1 MTLPQNLEYEFRDPS
16 LLAHSLTHR
25 SWVAENPDGSD
36 NERLEFL
43 GDAVLQMVV
52 TGYLFDQYPDM
63 PEGQMAK
70 VRAACVSRE
79 ELAEVAVRIG
89 LGRSIRLGRGEEAS
103 GGRHKPSILAD
114 TMEAVIA
121 AMYLDG
127 GLDAAGPF
135 ILRHW
140 SDTVRQRAI
149 NPGRRDYKTR
159 LQEVLALEGASP
171 TYELE
176 ESGPDH
182 DKTFRATVLVE
193 DRKLGEGVGG
203 SKKEAEQ
210 AAAGQALSRMTG
222 A

>member
-1 MTLPQNLEYEFRDPS
+1 MSLQQNLAYQFRDPT
-16 LLAHSLTHR
+16 LLVRSLTHR
-25 SWVAENPDGSD
+25 SWVAESPDGSD

-43 GDAVLQMVV
+43 GDAVLQLVI
-52 TGYLFDQYPDM
+52 TRYLFDQYPDM

-79 ELAEVAVRIG
+79 ELAVVAIQIR
-89 LGRSIRLGRGEEAS
+89 LGDEIRLGRGEEAS
-103 GGRHKPSILAD
+103 GGRRKPSILAD

-121 AMYLDG
+121 ALYLDG

-135 ILRHW
+135 ILTHW
-140 SDTVRQRAI
+140 AETVRQRAAS
-149 NPGRRDYKTR
+149 PGRRDYKTR

-171 TYELE
+171 TYSLH

-182 DKTFRATVLVE
+182 DKTFHATVLVQT
-193 DRKLGEGVGG
+193 RKLGEGVGR

>member
-1 MTLPQNLEYEFRDPS
+1 MSLQESLGHEFSDPTLLE
-16 LLAHSLTHR
+16 HSLTHR
-25 SWVAENPDGSD
+25 SWVAENPDGQD

-43 GDAVLQMVV
+43 GDAVLQMVI
-52 TGYLFDQYPDM
+52 TRYLFDQYPAM

-79 ELAEVAVRIG
+79 ELADVARKIG
-89 LGRSIRLGRGEEAS
+89 LGSVMRLGRGEEAS
-103 GGRHKPSILAD
+103 GGREKASILAD

-127 GLDAAGPF
+127 GLDVAGPF

-140 SDTVRQRAI
+140 AEMVHLRAV

-159 LQEVLALEGASP
+159 LQEVVALEGATP
-171 TYELE
+171 AYELT

-182 DKTFRATVLVE
+182 DKTFHATVKVGG
-193 DRKLGEGVGG
+193 RKLGEGVGG

>member
-1 MTLPQNLEYEFRDPS
+1 MTLLSDLEYEFDDQS
-16 LLAHSLTHR
+16 LLEQALTHR

-52 TGYLFDQYPDM
+52 TRYLFDQYPDM

-79 ELAEVAVRIG
+79 ELAAVATRVG
-89 LGRSIRLGRGEEAS
+89 LGGAIRLGRGEEVS
-103 GGRHKPSILAD
+103 GGRLKPSILAD

-127 GLDAAGPF
+127 GFEAAGPF
-135 ILRHW
+135 IESHW
-140 SDTVRQRAI
+140 QDTVGQRAAS
-149 NPGRRDYKTR
+149 PGRLDYKTR
-159 LQEVLALEGASP
+159 LQEVLALGGAAP
-171 TYELE
+171 TYALE

-182 DKTFRATVLVE
+182 DKTFHAVVSVQGRQ
-193 DRKLGEGVGG
+193 LGEGVGR

-210 AAAGQALSRMTG
+210 AAAGQALSRMSD

>member
-1 MTLPQNLEYEFRDPS
+1 MTLKESLEYEFSNWS
-16 LLAHSLTHR
+16 LLEHSLTHR
-25 SWVAENPDGSD
+25 SWVAENPDGDD

-43 GDAVLQMVV
+43 GDAVLQMVI
-52 TGYLFDQYPDM
+52 TGYLFEEFPDM

-89 LGRSIRLGRGEEAS
+89 LGDAIRLGRGEEAS

-114 TMEAVIA
+114 TMEAIIA

-127 GLDAAGPF
+127 GLEAAGPF

-140 SDTVRQRAI
+140 ADMVRQRALS
-149 NPGRRDYKTR
+149 PGRRDYKTR
-159 LQEVLALEGASP
+159 LQEVLALEGAAP
-171 TYELE
+171 TYELD

-182 DKTFRATVLVE
+182 DKTFHATVLVE
-193 DRKLGEGVGG
+193 DRKLGEGVGR

-210 AAAGQALSRMTG
+210 AAAGQALSRMTR

>member
-1 MTLPQNLEYEFRDPS
+1 MSLETNLSHVFSQPE
-16 LLAHSLTHR
+16 LLDRALTHR
-25 SWVAENPDGSD
+25 SWVAEHPEGID

-52 TGYLFDQYPDM
+52 TRHLFDQFPTM

-89 LGRSIRLGRGEEAS
+89 LGRAIKLGRGEEAS
-103 GGRHKPSILAD
+103 GGRRKPSILAD
-114 TMEAVIA
+114 TLEAVIA
-121 AMYLDG
+121 ALYLDG
-127 GLDAAGPF
+127 GIDVAGPF
-135 ILRHW
+135 ILREW
-140 SDTVRQRAI
+140 ADTIEQRAA
-149 NPGRRDYKTR
+149 NPGKRDYKTR
-159 LQEVLALEGASP
+159 LQEVLALEGEAP
-171 TYELE
+171 TYLLI

-182 DKTFRATVLVE
+182 DKTFHATVLVE
-193 DRKLGEGVGG
+193 DRKLGEGVGR

-210 AAAGQALSRMTG
+210 AAAGQALSRMSG

>member
-1 MTLPQNLEYEFRDPS
+1 MSLQQSLEYEFHDPV
-16 LLAHSLTHR
+16 LLERSLTHR
-25 SWVAENPDGSD
+25 SWVAENPDGFD

-43 GDAVLQMVV
+43 GDAVLQLVV
-52 TGYLFDQYPDM
+52 TRYLFDRYPKM

-79 ELAEVAVRIG
+79 ELAEVAVRLG
-89 LGRSIRLGRGEEAS
+89 LGDHIRLGRGEESS

-121 AMYLDG
+121 ALYLDG
-127 GLDAAGPF
+127 GLDAADPF
-135 ILRHW
+135 IQRHW
-140 SDTVRQRAI
+140 ADTIGRRAVS
-149 NPGRRDYKTR
+149 PGRRDYKTR
-159 LQEVLALEGASP
+159 LQEVLALEGAAPS
-171 TYELE
+171 YSLV

-182 DKTFRATVLVE
+182 DKTFRATVLV
-193 DRKLGEGVGG
+193 DGRKLGEGVGR

-210 AAAGQALSRMTG
+210 AAAGQALGRMTG

>member
-1 MTLPQNLEYEFRDPS
+1 MTRLPGLEYQFSNPE
-16 LLAHSLTHR
+16 LLDHSLSHR
-25 SWVAENPDGSD
+25 SWVAENPDEVD

-43 GDAVLQMVV
+43 GDAVLQMVI
-52 TGYLFDQYPDM
+52 TRYLFDQFPDM

-79 ELAEVAVRIG
+79 ELAAVAVRIG
-89 LGRSIRLGRGEEAS
+89 LGGAIRLGRGEEAS
-103 GGRHKPSILAD
+103 GGRHKSSILAD

-121 AMYLDG
+121 AVYLDG
-127 GLDAAGPF
+127 GLDAARPL
-135 ILRHW
+135 ILRYWGH
-140 SDTVRQRAI
+140 TVSQRAR

-171 TYELE
+171 TYDVE

-182 DKTFRATVLVE
+182 DKTFRATVYAE
-193 DRKLGEGVGG
+193 DRKLGEGVGR

-210 AAAGQALSRMTG
+210 AAAGQALGRITG